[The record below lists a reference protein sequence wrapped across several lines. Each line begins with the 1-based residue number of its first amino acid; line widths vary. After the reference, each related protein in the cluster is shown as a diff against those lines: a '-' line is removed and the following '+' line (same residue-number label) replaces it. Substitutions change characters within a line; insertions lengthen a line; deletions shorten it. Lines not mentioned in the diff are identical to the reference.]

1 MVDKSLIDLSWDDFD
16 EQRDPRPAGNQFDAV
31 VDRAISRRGFLGG
44 ALAFG
49 SGAAVFGTGLLS
61 STTASRAAVTG
72 PPSLLGPSPDM
83 SMTRRNPV
91 KLFAAK

>member
-44 ALAFG
+44 LFR
-49 SGAAVFGTGLLS
+49 AVRLGLGGT
-61 STTASRAAVTG
+61 
-72 PPSLLGPSPDM
+72 
-83 SMTRRNPV
+83 
-91 KLFAAK
+91 